1 MAGILKTGFKTKVI
15 SSCLIE
21 DYAYIRD
28 SISSQMQS
36 IVFQYSYEHVYK
48 GARMVLRNKG
58 YSVVKSDRLT
68 GLIKSRKYFLGV
80 IPSQEATLNINKMD
94 DKNIRV
100 TVTTAARGILFRNKR
115 KAAIAESRIVEV
127 MASII

>member
-1 MAGILKTGFKTKVI
+1 M
-15 SSCLIE
+15 
-21 DYAYIRD
+21 YIFG
-28 SISSQMQS
+28 QMQS
-36 IVFQYSYEHVYK
+36 IVFQYSYEQVYK

-58 YSVVKSDRLT
+58 YSVIKSDRLT
-68 GLIKSRKYFLGV
+68 GYIKLRKYFLGV

-100 TVTTAARGILFRNKR
+100 TVTTAARGIIFRNKR